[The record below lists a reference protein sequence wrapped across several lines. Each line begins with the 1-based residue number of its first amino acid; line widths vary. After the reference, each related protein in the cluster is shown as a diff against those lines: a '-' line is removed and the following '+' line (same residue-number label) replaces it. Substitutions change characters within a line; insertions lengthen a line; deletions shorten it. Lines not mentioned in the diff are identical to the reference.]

1 MAKWGFGIR
10 AKSTLALLLVC
21 LVVLVPVA
29 AIGMQLFQGLREHF
43 AETWARNFTELH
55 GERIA
60 GPLSREVALARRLA
74 GSMSIRNW
82 LRREDDEALRQQAR
96 LEAEGY
102 RRDFLGRAWFL
113 ASRGS
118 LAYYF
123 DDDATSES
131 LVPRYRLDP
140 EKPEDAWFFATLAA
154 PTQVNINPN
163 PDRWLQQVMVWI
175 NVVVEDQGERL
186 GVAGT
191 GVDLTTF
198 ISSFLHT
205 TEAGVTPIII
215 DRKGAIQAHPDPQR
229 IAWSS
234 GATGTVSPA
243 HTFSEQLTGTED
255 AAHLAAAMQRTAA
268 TPGTVEVMPALLDGR
283 RQMLA
288 ITWLEP
294 LQWYLITAVDL
305 ETVHL
310 FEDTWVRIAVGIVV
324 LVLLSVL
331 TLFTLSVD
339 RLLLQPLR
347 GLHRSAMAL
356 ASGRF
361 DVPPADAGRDELGDL
376 NRAFAH
382 MARQIANQ
390 TQELEDE
397 VRARTAELRD
407 ANAAMA
413 ASQKKLGDSIQY
425 ASLIQRALLPDRALA
440 TLLGEHHFVLWR
452 PRDMVG
458 GDFYLFRAEPQHY
471 LIGIV
476 DCAGHGVPGSLMTML
491 ARTAF
496 DDAMNRH
503 GIEHPAV
510 LLEQADATLRGMLDQ
525 AHLPRAIAASTDAA
539 LVYVDRNARRLR
551 YAGARIDL
559 YWSDGDTV
567 HELSAERRSLCDRKK
582 GEYTEIEIPLRE
594 GVTYTLVT
602 DGYLDQAGGEHGF
615 GFGDTR
621 FREVLRHVARLPF
634 DHQAQAVDAA
644 LESWRSGLPQRDDIT
659 LLSFRID

>member
-1 MAKWGFGIR
+1 MAKWRFGIR

-163 PDRWLQQVMVWI
+163 PDRWLKQVMVWI

-215 DRKGAIQAHPDPQR
+215 DRKGAIQAHP
-229 IAWSS
+229 
-234 GATGTVSPA
+234 
-243 HTFSEQLTGTED
+243 
-255 AAHLAAAMQRTAA
+255 
-268 TPGTVEVMPALLDGR
+268 
-283 RQMLA
+283 
-288 ITWLEP
+288 
-294 LQWYLITAVDL
+294 
-305 ETVHL
+305 
-310 FEDTWVRIAVGIVV
+310 
-324 LVLLSVL
+324 
-331 TLFTLSVD
+331 
-339 RLLLQPLR
+339 
-347 GLHRSAMAL
+347 
-356 ASGRF
+356 
-361 DVPPADAGRDELGDL
+361 AG
-376 NRAFAH
+376 
-382 MARQIANQ
+382 
-390 TQELEDE
+390 
-397 VRARTAELRD
+397 
-407 ANAAMA
+407 
-413 ASQKKLGDSIQY
+413 K
-425 ASLIQRALLPDRALA
+425 
-440 TLLGEHHFVLWR
+440 
-452 PRDMVG
+452 
-458 GDFYLFRAEPQHY
+458 
-471 LIGIV
+471 
-476 DCAGHGVPGSLMTML
+476 
-491 ARTAF
+491 
-496 DDAMNRH
+496 
-503 GIEHPAV
+503 
-510 LLEQADATLRGMLDQ
+510 
-525 AHLPRAIAASTDAA
+525 
-539 LVYVDRNARRLR
+539 
-551 YAGARIDL
+551 
-559 YWSDGDTV
+559 
-567 HELSAERRSLCDRKK
+567 
-582 GEYTEIEIPLRE
+582 
-594 GVTYTLVT
+594 
-602 DGYLDQAGGEHGF
+602 
-615 GFGDTR
+615 
-621 FREVLRHVARLPF
+621 
-634 DHQAQAVDAA
+634 
-644 LESWRSGLPQRDDIT
+644 
-659 LLSFRID
+659 